1 MLSVIIAT
9 YNQEIY
15 VLDTLNSMLKSDVHD
30 VELIVTDDCSTDRT
44 PEVVENWIDKNGH
57 RFANAKLVKGS
68 KNVGIVGNHRK
79 GIAASKG
86 SLLKGLAGDDWF
98 LPGAIDV
105 IKKYDG
111 IKNTIL
117 CSDVVEVNELTGKK
131 RIRRNDRRLFMPMT
145 SRERANLLAGVG
157 CMILA
162 PGAFYSRD
170 VWDDSAHLL
179 CGIKHIE
186 DYYLWFCSAKKGK
199 QFVEVG
205 FSSVCY
211 RVHGN
216 NTCAFKMKRLSAV
229 QRDFL
234 RDEMGVNMKISRDA
248 EVSLVPRY
256 SAMVRFIAGFV
267 FLKSYD
273 CVGRSVAM
281 WLLRVI
287 RLADPIYFKNAI
299 IKVRERIRNLRSCL

>member
-68 KNVGIVGNHRK
+68 KNVGIVGNFRK

-111 IKNTIL
+111 IKNTIF
-117 CSDVVEVNELTGKK
+117 CSDVVEVNELTDKK
-131 RIRRNDRRLFMPMT
+131 RIRRNDQRLFMPMT
-145 SRERANLLAGVG
+145 SSERANLLAGVG

-170 VWDDSAHLL
+170 VWEDSAHLL

-205 FSSVCY
+205 FPSVCY
-211 RVHGN
+211 RIHNDNISMCV
-216 NTCAFKMKRLSAV
+216 KDKPSRLRSWFLI
-229 QRDFL
+229 DKININLLFL
-234 RDEMGVNMKISRDA
+234 RDS
-248 EVSLVPRY
+248 SLSVGIRY
-256 SAMVRFIAGFV
+256 SCFIRSLALFV
-267 FLKSYD
+267 FLKSSTV
-273 CVGRSVAM
+273 VGKSVAI
-281 WLLRVI
+281 WPFRLLMSMDPYYIKKIVF
-287 RLADPIYFKNAI
+287 RLK
-299 IKVRERIRNLRSCL
+299 SW

>member
-1 MLSVIIAT
+1 MLSVVIVT
-9 YNQEIY
+9 YNQEKC
-15 VLDTLNSMLKSDVHD
+15 VLHTLNSMLKSDVHD
-30 VELIVTDDCSTDRT
+30 MELIVTDDFSTDRT
-44 PEVVENWIDKNGH
+44 PEVVEDWIDKNGH
-57 RFANAKLVKGS
+57 QFANAKLVKGS
-68 KNVGIVGNHRK
+68 KNVGIVGNFRK

-98 LPGAIDV
+98 LPGAIDI

-111 IKNTIL
+111 IKNTIF
-117 CSDVVEVNELTGKK
+117 CSDVVEVDELTGKK
-131 RIRRNDRRLFMPMT
+131 RIRRNDRRLFTPMT
-145 SRERANLLAGVG
+145 NRERANLLAGVG

-199 QFVEVG
+199 RFAEVA
-205 FSSVCY
+205 FSPVCY

-216 NTCAFKMKRLSAV
+216 NTCAFKLKKLSAV

-234 RDEMGVNMKISRDA
+234 RDEMNINIKMSRDA
-248 EVSLVPRY
+248 EVSLVARY
-256 SAMVRFIAGFV
+256 SAMVRFIAGFL
-267 FLKSYD
+267 FYKSYD
-273 CVGRSVAM
+273 YVGRSVAM
-281 WLLRVI
+281 WLLRII
-287 RLADPIYFKNAI
+287 RLADPIYFKNATL
-299 IKVRERIRNLRSCL
+299 KVREHILNR